1 MIFGCKKEAPE
12 NWNWHGMPGREFMYQ
27 IVANKKND
35 IDVDKFDY
43 YKRDAY
49 YVWDDKE
56 YSCIV
61 GIALST
67 DYRSCYSSCQ
77 SSSAT
82 KQRI

>member
-27 IVANKKND
+27 IVANKKNG

-49 YVWDDKE
+49 YVCNGKE
-56 YSCIV
+56 
-61 GIALST
+61 
-67 DYRSCYSSCQ
+67 
-77 SSSAT
+77 
-82 KQRI
+82 